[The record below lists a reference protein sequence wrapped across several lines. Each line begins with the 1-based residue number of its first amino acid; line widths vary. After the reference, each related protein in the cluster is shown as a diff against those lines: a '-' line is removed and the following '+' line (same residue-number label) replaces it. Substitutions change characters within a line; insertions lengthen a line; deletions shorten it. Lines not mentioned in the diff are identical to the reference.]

1 MKSKVN
7 VVLSLVLDLDAVCHE
22 MSDIIPIKQAIVNL
36 FTVKQELNCMRN
48 FCFQFLTICL
58 VSESVAA
65 MVRGYHAKR
74 STTANLTS

>member
-7 VVLSLVLDLDAVCHE
+7 VILSLVLDLDAVCRE

-48 FCFQFLTICL
+48 FAFQFLTIYL
-58 VSESVAA
+58 VSEPVAA
-65 MVRGYHAKR
+65 MVRGDIMLSGVR
-74 STTANLTS
+74 PRT